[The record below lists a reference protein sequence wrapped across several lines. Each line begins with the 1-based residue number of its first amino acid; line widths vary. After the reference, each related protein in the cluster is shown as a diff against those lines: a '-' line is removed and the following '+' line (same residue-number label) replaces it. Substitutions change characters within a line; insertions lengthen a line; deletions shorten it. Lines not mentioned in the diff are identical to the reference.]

1 MHWLTKVMEA
11 LRPMKRQKQI
21 AAGGLLFFGLA
32 IFGQAG
38 IEDKGRY
45 LDAAL
50 RAEKWIA
57 GTVVSGPDGLAWP
70 AEPQDP
76 KSINSTLYAGNPGV
90 VLFYLELYA
99 STGDKAFLKKA
110 CAGAD
115 FVAAGL
121 PQEKTMGLYEGL
133 AGVGFALEE
142 TYKAS
147 REEKYR
153 QSFLKCL
160 DLIRQSARP
169 AGQGVEWDGTTD
181 IISGSA
187 GTGLFLLYASSELAD
202 KSLLDLASKAGD
214 RLVELGKQEGGGLKW
229 AMDATFPRLM
239 PNFSH
244 GTAGIAYF
252 LATLYEKTDR
262 KAHLEAALA
271 GAGYLLSIAKTD
283 GDSCLVFHDE
293 PDGKDLY
300 YLGWCHGPVGT
311 ARLFHRLF
319 RITKDDSW
327 LGWVKRSANGLMESG
342 IPEKQTPGFWNNA
355 GICCG
360 LAGVG
365 DFFLSLYETTR
376 DKKYLDFARR
386 ITDKLL
392 AAASADGEGLKWI
405 QAEHRTRPELLIA
418 QTGLMQGAAGIGL
431 FLLHYDALEHGRRIK
446 VVLPDTPF

>member
-1 MHWLTKVMEA
+1 
-11 LRPMKRQKQI
+11 MKRWKMVT
-21 AAGGLLFFGLA
+21 GWVLSLFCLA
-32 IFGQAG
+32 VFCRAG

-45 LDAAL
+45 LQTAL
-50 RAEKWIA
+50 KAEKWIA
-57 GTVVSGPDGLAWP
+57 GTAITSPDGLAWP

-76 KSINSTLYAGNPGV
+76 KSVNATLYAGNPGV

-99 STGDKAFLKKA
+99 STGDKDHLRKA

-115 FVAAGL
+115 FLIAGL
-121 PQEKTMGLYEGL
+121 PAQKTMGLYEGL
-133 AGVGFALEE
+133 AGIGFALEE

-153 QSFLKCL
+153 KAFLQCV
-160 DLIRQSARP
+160 DTIRQSARQ
-169 AGQGVEWDGTTD
+169 AGRGLEWDGTTD
-181 IISGSA
+181 IVSGAA
-187 GTGLFLLYASSELAD
+187 GTSLFLLYASSELSD
-202 KSLLDLASKAGD
+202 RTLLDLASKAGD
-214 RLVELGKQEGGGLKW
+214 RLVELGKPEGGGLKW
-229 AMDATFPRLM
+229 AMDEKFPRLM

-252 LATLYEKTDR
+252 LATLFERTNKKGYLD
-262 KAHLEAALA
+262 AALA
-271 GAGYLLSIAKTD
+271 GAKYLLSIAKTE
-283 GDSCLVFHDE
+283 GDACLVFHNE

-311 ARLFHRLF
+311 ARLFQRLF
-319 RITKDDSW
+319 KVTKDGAW
-327 LGWVKRSANGLMESG
+327 LDWVKRSANGLLESG

-365 DFFLSLYETTR
+365 DFFLSLYETT
-376 DKKYLDFARR
+376 KETKYLDFGKR

-392 AAASADGEGLKWI
+392 AVATADGDALKWV

-431 FLLHYDALEHGRRIK
+431 FLLHYDAFERGRRVKI
-446 VVLPDTPF
+446 VLPDTPF

>member
-1 MHWLTKVMEA
+1 MNRRNAFIGGA
-11 LRPMKRQKQI
+11 L
-21 AAGGLLFFGLA
+21 AVFCLA
-32 IFGQAG
+32 MTIQAG

-45 LDAAL
+45 LEAAL

-57 GTVVSGPDGLAWP
+57 GTAISSPDGLAWP

-76 KSINSTLYAGNPGV
+76 KSVNSMLYAGNPGV

-99 STGDKAFLKKA
+99 STGDKAHLKKA

-115 FVAAGL
+115 FLVSGL
-121 PQEKTMGLYEGL
+121 PGQKTMGLYEGL
-133 AGVGFALEE
+133 AGIGFALEE

-147 REEKYR
+147 GEEKYR
-153 QSFLKCL
+153 RSFLKCL
-160 DLIRQSARP
+160 DLIRRSARL
-169 AGQGVEWDGTTD
+169 AGKGIEWDGTTD

-187 GTGLFLLYASSELAD
+187 GTGLSLLYASSELAD

-214 RLVELGKQEGGGLKW
+214 RLVELGKPEGGGLKW
-229 AMDATFPRLM
+229 AMDSTFPRLM

-252 LATLYEKTDR
+252 LATLHEKTDR
-262 KAHLEAALA
+262 KEYLDAALA
-271 GAGYLLSIAKTD
+271 GAKYLLSIAKTD
-283 GDSCLVFHDE
+283 GDACLVFHNE

-311 ARLFHRLF
+311 ARLFYRLF
-319 RITKDDSW
+319 RITKDDAW

-360 LAGVG
+360 LAGMG
-365 DFFLSLYETTR
+365 DFFLSLYETT
-376 DKKYLDFARR
+376 KEKNYLDFGKC

-392 AAASADGEGLKWI
+392 SAASADGAGLKWV

-431 FLLHYDALEHGRRIK
+431 FLLHYDALERGKHVRI
-446 VVLPDTPF
+446 VLPDTPF

>member
-1 MHWLTKVMEA
+1 MERRKLISECILLLFWLTAFV
-11 LRPMKRQKQI
+11 R
-21 AAGGLLFFGLA
+21 
-32 IFGQAG
+32 AG
-38 IEDKGRY
+38 IEDKERY
-45 LDAAL
+45 LNAAL

-57 GTVVSGPDGLAWP
+57 GTAVSGQNGLTWP

-76 KSINSTLYAGNPGV
+76 KSVNSTLYAGNPGV

-99 STGDKAFLKKA
+99 STGDKAHLKKA

-115 FVAAGL
+115 FLIAGL
-121 PQEKTMGLYEGL
+121 AEQKTMGLYEGL
-133 AGVGFALEE
+133 AGIGFALEE

-147 REEKYR
+147 SAEKYHR
-153 QSFLKCL
+153 SFLKCL

-169 AGQGVEWDGTTD
+169 AGQGIEWDGTTD

-187 GTGLFLLYASSELAD
+187 GTGLTLLYASSEIAD

-214 RLVELGKQEGGGLKW
+214 RLVELGKPEGGGLKW
-229 AMDATFPRLM
+229 AMDSTFPRLM

-262 KAHLEAALA
+262 KAYLDAALA
-271 GAGYLLSIAKTD
+271 GAKYLLSIAKTD
-283 GDSCLVFHDE
+283 GDACLIFHNE

-311 ARLFHRLF
+311 ARLFYRLF
-319 RITKDDSW
+319 RITRDDFW

-342 IPEKQTPGFWNNA
+342 IPDKQTPGFWNNA

-365 DFFLSLYETTR
+365 DFFLSLYEATR
-376 DKKYLDFARR
+376 DKRYLDFARR

-392 AAASADGEGLKWI
+392 AAASPDGAGLKWV

-431 FLLHYDALEHGRRIK
+431 FLLHYDALERGRRIK
-446 VVLPDTPF
+446 VILPDTPF